1 MSKRLMKIKYPH
13 DEQLVRRL
21 NACLDMC
28 CMPHVIHDDYLY
40 FTIYIDKGKCTWKQA
55 MTEVNRVHAVKFR
68 YESNTWIK
76 DGKVYVDCGAI
87 TIAR

>member
-13 DEQLVRRL
+13 DKSLVDRL
-21 NACLDMC
+21 CTCLDMC
-28 CMPHVIHDDYLY
+28 CMRYVIYDDYCW
-40 FTIYIDKGKCTWKQA
+40 FTIYIDKNKCTWKQV

-76 DGKVYVDCGAI
+76 DGKVYVDCGNI
-87 TIAR
+87 KIAR